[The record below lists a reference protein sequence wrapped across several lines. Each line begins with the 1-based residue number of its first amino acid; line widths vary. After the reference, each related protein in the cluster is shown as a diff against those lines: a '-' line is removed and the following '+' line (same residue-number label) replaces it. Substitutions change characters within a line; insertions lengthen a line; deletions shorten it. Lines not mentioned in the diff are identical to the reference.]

1 MIFNEVKDSERD
13 RMQCI
18 DRLVHMLHYMLI
30 SESLDGDVVEMGVY
44 DGGTAMLMSLL
55 TIKDVY
61 LYDSFQ
67 GFPAEDTKGKV
78 IEISLKYFHGEPVIR
93 EIVRISKPGL
103 RVYSSV
109 KSMPVYKNNMGV
121 SIVSTSKGVM
131 TNFKAKEINIG
142 GEVLCRVY

>member
-1 MIFNEVKDSERD
+1 MTMTDPISDLLTRIRNGQQVKKSTVTCPSSKIKLAILKVLKEEGFIRD
-13 RMQCI
+13 F
-18 DRLVHMLHYMLI
+18 
-30 SESLDGDVVEMGVY
+30 SESEDV
-44 DGGTAMLMSLL
+44 
-55 TIKDVY
+55 
-61 LYDSFQ
+61 
-67 GFPAEDTKGKV
+67 KGKV
-78 IEISLKYFHGEPVIR
+78 IEISLKYFHGEPVIK

-103 RVYSSV
+103 RIYSSV

>member
-1 MIFNEVKDSERD
+1 MTMTDPISDLLTRIRNGQQVKKSSVLCPSSKIKLAILKVLKEEGFIRD
-13 RMQCI
+13 F
-18 DRLVHMLHYMLI
+18 
-30 SESLDGDVVEMGVY
+30 SESE
-44 DGGTAMLMSLL
+44 S
-55 TIKDVY
+55 I
-61 LYDSFQ
+61 
-67 GFPAEDTKGKV
+67 KGKE
-78 IEISLKYFHGEPVIR
+78 IEISLKYFHGEPVIK

-103 RVYSSV
+103 RIYSSV